1 MSKLLAQQEEVQ
13 ADKRQGFDSNCY
25 WRVQQ
30 EDGEKLVISIAVDLA
45 RSLNHVSH
53 YNERAQGAK
62 YRFCMNKTYGEECED
77 CQSKDKKVSK
87 QNQKRSILI
96 YNHSVVGKK
105 KKSKDGTKEYEPNP
119 LQILTIGLGA
129 GGSLMAQFKDL
140 NGDLMSYYTVKKG
153 QDATAVAPD
162 PEKLKENQLLFNPDT
177 GKEQHFTYHKVKDG
191 EKTSYV
197 LTPISHSQAQKLLG
211 TDKVVKIPDDVRDQL
226 NKLTSNDL
234 GAHYLASNS
243 FGGTDWVRWELEPPA
258 KGSRIG
264 DPVEDESNSDSDKAK
279 L

>member
-1 MSKLLAQQEEVQ
+1 MSKLLVQQEE
-13 ADKRQGFDSNCY
+13 ANAERRAGFDTNCY

-30 EDGEKLVISIAVDLA
+30 EDNEKLVITVAVDLA
-45 RSLNHVSH
+45 RSLNHISH
-53 YNERAQGAK
+53 YNQKAPGKKFR
-62 YRFCMNKTYGEECED
+62 YCMAKTYGEECED
-77 CQSKDKKVSK
+77 CQSKDKNVSR

-119 LQILTIGLGA
+119 LQILNIGLGA

-153 QDATAVAPD
+153 QDSTEVAPD

-177 GKEQHFTYHKVKDG
+177 GKEQHFTYHKVKEGD
-191 EKTSYV
+191 KTSYV
-197 LTPISHSQAQKLLG
+197 LTPISHSQAQKILG
-211 TDKVVKIPDDVRDQL
+211 TDKQVKIPDEIRDQL
-226 NKLTSNDL
+226 NKLTFKTL
-234 GAHYLASNS
+234 GAHYLASNN
-243 FGGTDWVRWELEPPA
+243 FDGTDWARWELEPPA

-264 DPVEDESNSDSDKAK
+264 DPAEDESNSDSDKAK